1 VGCGPLDLASAVAA
15 TTHDRPAV
23 KRKEQQGV
31 IPRGCSGFGPG
42 EIAQLHEHGGV
53 VVFVGG

>member
-1 VGCGPLDLASAVAA
+1 MGRGSLDLAGAVIAA
-15 TTHDRPAV
+15 AYDRPAV

-31 IPRGCSGFGPG
+31 IPRGCCGFGLG
-42 EIAQLHEHGGV
+42 EIAQLYEHGGV